1 MSAGNDSRSR
11 HALYFVREGDE
22 RWFVSHSGAEYP
34 YQARHIAIEAAVDA
48 ANTSGKRGHDAQ
60 VLVRDAADDW
70 VPVWTFGVD
79 LYPWAG
85 E

>member
-1 MSAGNDSRSR
+1 MSSGSDSRSR
-11 HALYFVREGDE
+11 QALYFVREGDG

-48 ANTSGKRGHDAQ
+48 ANSSGKRGHDAQ
-60 VLVRDAADDW
+60 VLVRGEDHEW
-70 VPVWTFGVD
+70 RPVWTYGED
-79 LYPWAG
+79 PYPWSG